1 MRIKKSKA
9 SSDQPRKQAM
19 NVFRC
24 TEDSLR
30 KWPRNSICV
39 DEMLF
44 CAAEVLRMLTQGEL
58 AGGTGLIT

>member
-1 MRIKKSKA
+1 
-9 SSDQPRKQAM
+9 M

-30 KWPRNSICV
+30 KWPRNSISV

-44 CAAEVLRMLTQGEL
+44 CAAEVLRMLTQREL
-58 AGGTGLIT
+58 AGRTRLIT